1 MSLILTNVDQQ
12 LFVNNSYSQP
22 VGSVICFAGASAP
35 AGWLFCDGSEVL
47 KNDYLDLFNVIQ
59 NNYGTASNSTKFVL
73 PNLQEKMA
81 IGKSGANNLGNHG
94 GNQTITL
101 TEGQMP
107 SHSHTGTTSSEGAH
121 SHTATDSGHV
131 HTYTDAYFAEN
142 GGHGQNVYGT
152 SAGTDGDN
160 DYVYRTPNP
169 TTSTGYANVSIAN
182 NGSHTHTFTTS
193 TTGSGSSINIMN
205 PYVVLNYLIKF

>member
-1 MSLILTNVDQQ
+1 MALILTNVDGQ
-12 LFVNNSYSQP
+12 LKSNDNYVTP

-35 AGWLFCDGSEVL
+35 AGWLFCNGSEVL
-47 KNDYLDLFNVIQ
+47 QNDYLDLFNVIGTF
-59 NNYGTASNSTKFVL
+59 YGTASDSTFVL
-73 PNLQEKMA
+73 PDLRQRMA
-81 IGKSGANNLGNHG
+81 IGKSSSNNLGGNG
-94 GNQTITL
+94 GNQSITL

-142 GGHGQNVYGT
+142 NGGGQNVYGT
-152 SAGTDGDN
+152 SAQTDDDN
-160 DYVYRTPNP
+160 EYMYRTPNP

-182 NGSHTHTFTTS
+182 NGSHSHTFTTS
-193 TTGSGSSINIMN
+193 TTGSGSYIDIMN
-205 PYVVLNYLIKF
+205 PYVVLNYIIKF